1 MSLKIENIKKSF
13 GTQPVL
19 KGLSFEVEKGDFFFL
34 LGSSGCGKS
43 TLLRIISGLCDP
55 DEGRIFFDGEDVTTL
70 PAEKRGVGLVFQ
82 NYALWPHMTV
92 YDNIAFGLQV
102 RKLKKDEVAK
112 KVAKVLQD
120 VRLEGLEKR
129 YPAELSG
136 GQQQRVALARAL
148 VVEPKLVLL
157 DEPLSNLDANLRLEM
172 RSELRRIHR
181 ELGLTMI
188 YVTHDQ
194 KEALSLADRV
204 ALLHEGKLEQLGS
217 PTELYKRPQ
226 SKFAAGFLG
235 ETNFMQGKALK
246 LSGANWEIETPW
258 GTSVIPQEQAVGV
271 ESGKAL
277 SISIRPE
284 DLSLT
289 GEESAPNF
297 QAKILENNFLGDISQ
312 LVLEAKGERILV
324 ETLSSSHLKVG
335 ELIKVWPKVEDIMI
349 FGE

>member
-19 KGLSFEVEKGDFFFL
+19 KGLSFEVKEGEFFFL

-92 YDNIAFGLQV
+92 YDNVSFGLQV
-102 RKLKKDEVAK
+102 RKLKKEEIAD
-112 KVAKVLQD
+112 KVAKVLRD

-148 VVEPKLVLL
+148 VIEPKLVLL

-246 LSGANWEIETPW
+246 LSGTNWEIETPW
-258 GTSVIPQEQAVGV
+258 GTSLIPQEQAVGV

-277 SISIRPE
+277 YISVRPE
-284 DLSLT
+284 DLRLT

-297 QAKILENNFLGDISQ
+297 QAKILENNFLGDTTQ

-324 ETLSSSHLKVG
+324 ETLSSSRLKVG

>member
-13 GTQPVL
+13 GTQQVL
-19 KGLSFEVEKGDFFFL
+19 KGLSFEVEKGEFFFL

-55 DEGRIFFDGEDVTTL
+55 DEGRIFFNGEDVTTL

-102 RKLKKDEVAK
+102 RKLKKDEIAK

-204 ALLHEGKLEQLGS
+204 ALLHEGKLEQLGN

-235 ETNFMQGKALK
+235 ETNFLKGKALK
-246 LSGANWEIETPW
+246 LSGNSWEIETPW
-258 GTSVIPQEQAVGV
+258 GTSVIPQDQAVGV

-277 SISIRPE
+277 SLSVRPE
-284 DLSLT
+284 DLRLT
-289 GEESAPNF
+289 GEGSAPNF
-297 QAKILENNFLGDISQ
+297 QARILENNFLGDTTQ
-312 LVLEAKGERILV
+312 LVLEADGERLLV
-324 ETLSSSHLKVG
+324 ETLSSSQLRVG
-335 ELIKVWPKVEDIMI
+335 EIIKVWPKVEDIMAY
-349 FGE
+349 GE

>member
-13 GTQPVL
+13 GTQQVL
-19 KGLSFEVEKGDFFFL
+19 KGLSFEVEKGEFFFL

-102 RKLKKDEVAK
+102 RKLKKDEIAK

-204 ALLHEGKLEQLGS
+204 ALLHEGRLEQLGN

-235 ETNFMQGKALK
+235 ETNFLKGKALK
-246 LSGANWEIETPW
+246 KNETFWEIETPW
-258 GTSVIPQEQAVGV
+258 GTSTISQDQAVGV

-277 SISIRPE
+277 SLSVRPE
-284 DLSLT
+284 DLRLA

-297 QAKILENNFLGDISQ
+297 QARILENNFLGDITQ
-312 LVLEAKGERILV
+312 LVLEANGERLLV
-324 ETLSSSHLKVG
+324 ETLSSSQLRVG
-335 ELIKVWPKVEDIMI
+335 ELIKVWPKVEDIMAY
-349 FGE
+349 GE

>member
-13 GTQPVL
+13 GTQQVL
-19 KGLSFEVEKGDFFFL
+19 KGLSFEVEKGEFFFL

-102 RKLKKDEVAK
+102 RKLKKDEIAK

-204 ALLHEGKLEQLGS
+204 ALLHEGKLEQLGN

-235 ETNFMQGKALK
+235 ETNFLKGKAQK
-246 LSGANWEIETPW
+246 KNETSWEIETPW
-258 GTSVIPQEQAVGV
+258 GISTISQDQAVGV

-277 SISIRPE
+277 SLSVRPE
-284 DLSLT
+284 DLRLA

-297 QAKILENNFLGDISQ
+297 QAKILESNFLGDITQ
-312 LVLEAKGERILV
+312 LVLEANGERLLL
-324 ETLSSSHLKVG
+324 ETLSSSQLRVG
-335 ELIKVWPKVEDIMI
+335 ELIKVWPKVEDIMAY
-349 FGE
+349 GE

>member
-13 GTQPVL
+13 GTQQVL
-19 KGLSFEVEKGDFFFL
+19 KGLSFEVKEGEFFFL

-102 RKLKKDEVAK
+102 RKLKKDEIAK

-204 ALLHEGKLEQLGS
+204 ALLHEGRLEQLGN

-235 ETNFMQGKALK
+235 ETNFLKGKALK
-246 LSGANWEIETPW
+246 LRGNSWEIETPW
-258 GTSVIPQEQAVGV
+258 GISLIPQDQAVGV

-277 SISIRPE
+277 SLSVRPE
-284 DLSLT
+284 DLRLT
-289 GEESAPNF
+289 GEENAPNF
-297 QAKILENNFLGDISQ
+297 QARILENNFLGDITQ
-312 LVLEAKGERILV
+312 LVLEANGERLLV
-324 ETLSSSHLKVG
+324 ETLSSSQLRVG
-335 ELIKVWPKVEDIMI
+335 ELIKVWPKVEDIMAY
-349 FGE
+349 GE

>member
-1 MSLKIENIKKSF
+1 MSLRLEDVKKSF
-13 GTQPVL
+13 GAQQIL
-19 KGLSFEVEKGDFFFL
+19 KGLSFEVEKGEFFFL

-43 TLLRIISGLCDP
+43 TLLRIISGLTDP
-55 DEGRIFFDGEDVTTL
+55 DGGRIFFEGEDVTEV

-92 YDNIAFGLQV
+92 YDNVAFGLQV
-102 RKLKKDEVAK
+102 KKLGKDEVK
-112 KVAKVLQD
+112 SKVAKVLKD

-148 VVEPKLVLL
+148 VIEPKLVLL

-172 RSELRRIHR
+172 RSELRRIHK

-204 ALLHEGKLEQLGS
+204 ALMHEGKLEQLGS
-217 PTELYKRPQ
+217 PTELYRRPA

-235 ETNFMQGKALK
+235 ETNFLKGKV
-246 LSGANWEIETPW
+246 LSKKETAWEIETPW
-258 GTSVIPQEQAVGV
+258 GVSEINFDQAVGL
-271 ESGKAL
+271 EEGKAIT
-277 SISIRPE
+277 ISVRPE
-284 DLSLT
+284 DLVLS
-289 GEESAPNF
+289 GNENAPRF
-297 QAKILENNFLGDISQ
+297 LAKVKENNFLGDTTQ
-312 LVLEAKGERILV
+312 LVLEAKGDILLL
-324 ETLSSSHLKVG
+324 ETLSASDLKVG
-335 ELIKVWPKVEDIMI
+335 EEIKVWPKTKDIMVY
-349 FGE
+349 GE

>member
-19 KGLSFEVEKGDFFFL
+19 KGLSFEVVEGEFFFL

-55 DEGRIFFDGEDVTTL
+55 DEGRIFFDGEDVTKL

-92 YDNIAFGLQV
+92 YDNVAFGLQV
-102 RKLKKDEVAK
+102 RKLRKDEIAD
-112 KVAKVLQD
+112 KVAKVLRD

-129 YPAELSG
+129 YPAELSD

-148 VVEPKLVLL
+148 VIEPKLVLL

-172 RSELRRIHR
+172 RSELRRIHK

-246 LSGANWEIETPW
+246 LSGTNWEIETLW
-258 GTSVIPQEQAVGV
+258 GTSLIPQDQAVGV

-277 SISIRPE
+277 YISVRPE
-284 DLSLT
+284 DLRLT

-297 QAKILENNFLGDISQ
+297 QAKILENNFLGDTTQ
-312 LVLEAKGERILV
+312 LVLESKGERILV

>member
-13 GTQPVL
+13 GTQQVL
-19 KGLSFEVEKGDFFFL
+19 KGLSFEVEKGEFFFL

-102 RKLKKDEVAK
+102 RKLKKDEIAK

-235 ETNFMQGKALK
+235 ETNFLKGKALK
-246 LSGANWEIETPW
+246 KNETFWEIETPW
-258 GTSVIPQEQAVGV
+258 GISTLSQDQAVGV

-284 DLSLT
+284 DLRLT
-289 GEESAPNF
+289 GKENDPNF
-297 QAKILENNFLGDISQ
+297 QAKILENNFLGDITQ
-312 LVLEAKGERILV
+312 LVLEANGERLLL
-324 ETLSSSHLKVG
+324 ETLSSSQLRVG
-335 ELIKVWPKVEDIMI
+335 ELIKVWPKVEDIMAY
-349 FGE
+349 GE